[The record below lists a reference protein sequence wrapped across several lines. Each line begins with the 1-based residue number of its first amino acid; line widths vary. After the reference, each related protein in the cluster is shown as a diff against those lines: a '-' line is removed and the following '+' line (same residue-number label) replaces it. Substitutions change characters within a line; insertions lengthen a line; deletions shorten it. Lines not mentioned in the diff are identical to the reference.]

1 MKYLVTRFEPGDGPQ
16 NQMVAFLR
24 SIFGEHVLIHPMLK
38 STAISDAGL
47 TNQTI
52 FEVGRQQ
59 FTRATYDR
67 AVESVVNVTTE
78 IEGQICKAWGR
89 VS

>member
-1 MKYLVTRFEPGDGPQ
+1 MVTRFEPSDGPQ

-24 SIFGEHVLIHPMLK
+24 SVFKDNVMIHPMLK

-52 FEVGRQQ
+52 YEVERQQ

-67 AVESVVNVTTE
+67 AVEAMNNVNGE
-78 IEGQICKAWGR
+78 IEGLIKKAWGR
-89 VS
+89 TS

>member
-1 MKYLVTRFEPGDGPQ
+1 MTRFEPSDGPQ

-24 SIFGEHVLIHPMLK
+24 SIFGDHVLNHPMLK

-52 FEVGRQQ
+52 YEVDRSQ
-59 FTRATYDR
+59 FVRSTYDR
-67 AVESVVNVTTE
+67 AVESVENVNTE
-78 IEGQICKAWGR
+78 IESLIKKAWGR
-89 VS
+89 AS